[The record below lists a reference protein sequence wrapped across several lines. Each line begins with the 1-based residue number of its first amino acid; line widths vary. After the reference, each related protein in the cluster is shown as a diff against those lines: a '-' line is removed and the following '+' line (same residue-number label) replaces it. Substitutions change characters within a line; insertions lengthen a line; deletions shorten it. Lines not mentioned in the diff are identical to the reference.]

1 MSLYGDS
8 EYPVDEALQAI
19 HEAQLDSLGGPG
31 VWFTG
36 SQRVA
41 LVEEV
46 RAARIEAGVQETV
59 GAPAPVSDGAD
70 LSDTAK
76 HVAREAALSPGT
88 FVREFYEEAV
98 RDGLTDAEY
107 VEIVGIVGRLVNFD
121 VVARGL
127 GIGPRAIGVSGGDNP
142 SRRRPHTAIAEG
154 AWVDTVPAGP
164 SGGDAAREM
173 YGDAKMVSFIFR
185 GMSLAPSEN
194 LAHMELDE
202 AQYLPARHFAEFD
215 YQQHEGLTRPQVEV
229 VAGRV
234 SAINE
239 CFY

>member
-1 MSLYGDS
+1 MSLYDDS

-19 HEAQLDSLGGPG
+19 HEAQLDTLGGPG
-31 VWFTG
+31 TWLTR

-88 FVREFYEEAV
+88 FVREFYEDAV

-107 VEIVGIVGRLVNFD
+107 VEIVGIVGRLVNFTSLP
-121 VVARGL
+121 VVW
-127 GIGPRAIGVSGGDNP
+127 VSGPDLSACREEIIRLDGDRP
-142 SRRRPHTAIAEG
+142 RRSPREPGSIPCLQDRVAVMPPGKCTATLR
-154 AWVDTVPAGP
+154 WCL
-164 SGGDAAREM
+164 SSFGG
-173 YGDAKMVSFIFR
+173 
-185 GMSLAPSEN
+185 
-194 LAHMELDE
+194 
-202 AQYLPARHFAEFD
+202 
-215 YQQHEGLTRPQVEV
+215 
-229 VAGRV
+229 
-234 SAINE
+234 
-239 CFY
+239 